1 MKKEELGS
9 VVRGSRFSTFIPQLS
24 ILLPVLYFVWLLY
37 QQIAADW
44 AAFREPRV
52 DLETA
57 LAWAAVG
64 YLLLLTGSYLRK
76 PPALA
81 ERRDWRALLATL
93 VAIDALGLSARQPV
107 TQPEVLG
114 LAAGLSLAGTL
125 LAAWSAVTLGRSFSL
140 LPQARTL
147 VTGGPYRFVRHPMY
161 LGGLLI
167 TLAEVWLRFSPLVV
181 ALNAVFVAAQLVRLG
196 YEEQV
201 LESTFPEYATYRRR
215 TSALI
220 PGVV

>member
-9 VVRGSRFSTFIPQLS
+9 VVRGSRFSTFIPQLP

-37 QQIAADW
+37 QQLAADW

-114 LAAGLSLAGTL
+114 LAVGLSLAGTL

>member
-125 LAAWSAVTLGRSFSL
+125 LAAWSAATLGRSFSL

-161 LGGLLI
+161 LGGFLI